1 PTARVRR
8 VKRDSVAGIQPAT
21 MQPAGDLTRPLAKLI
36 AGDGSIAGAKDDV
49 AARLEQRL
57 RQRAGAQPP
66 AEHLDALGH
75 AAKNDRSAR
84 AGHGGPGRLAALP
97 QHDRAERDPRE

>member
-1 PTARVRR
+1 
-8 VKRDSVAGIQPAT
+8 
-21 MQPAGDLTRPLAKLI
+21 QPAGDLTRPLAKLI

-57 RQRAGAQPP
+57 RQRAEAQPP

-84 AGHGGPGRLAALP
+84 AGHGGRAALP
-97 QHDRAERDPRE
+97 PPDRAERDEREQERDEDRGERTSKCERRRGGV